1 MPVFKIRN
9 LRLRR
14 PNHFQKG
21 TEGMVDLSQ
30 IRRTLQPVAAVLQ
43 QLDRHFFR
51 GQPVGDFQSPL
62 PGNAGI
68 FLSVQQ
74 LNGAIDF
81 QRLVQ
86 QRVLAAGINQFFG
99 KDI

>member
-1 MPVFKIRN
+1 
-9 LRLRR
+9 
-14 PNHFQKG
+14 
-21 TEGMVDLSQ
+21 MVDLCQ
-30 IRRTLQPVAAVLQ
+30 IRLALQPVVAMFQ